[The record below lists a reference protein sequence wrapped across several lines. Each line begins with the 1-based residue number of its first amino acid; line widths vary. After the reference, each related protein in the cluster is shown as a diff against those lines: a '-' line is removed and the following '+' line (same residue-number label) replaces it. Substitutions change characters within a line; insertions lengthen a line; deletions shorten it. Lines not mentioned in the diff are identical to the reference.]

1 MVKCV
6 LKGLEALDT
15 VNIQSTRHNK
25 EQFFVFVSRRT
36 LLKASLSLLPVAIGA
51 ACGRGVVTPSETAD
65 TSEAEP
71 TLLTVYSGRNE
82 NLVGPLLEQFEKDTG
97 IAIQVKYGGTA
108 EIAATILEEG
118 ANSPADVFY
127 AQDAGALG
135 ALQAENRLAALP
147 DAVLNAVEPRFRSPQ
162 GQWVGTSGR
171 ARVVVYNT
179 ESVKPE
185 DLPPS
190 ILDFTDPMWKGR
202 IGWAPTNGSFQAF
215 VTAMRVTLG
224 DDRTR
229 AWLEGIK
236 AIEPMVYTSN
246 TPTVQAAVDGEIAV
260 GFVNHYYLFR
270 IRAEQ
275 GNVPAENYFPPNG
288 DLGALI
294 NVAGASVIAGTK
306 NQTAAEQLV
315 AYLLSQQAQEYFAT
329 ETYEYPLAHG
339 VAAHSD
345 LPPLAAIQTPDIDL
359 SDLADLRGTLQ
370 LLQEVELI

>member
-1 MVKCV
+1 MY
-6 LKGLEALDT
+6 
-15 VNIQSTRHNK
+15 VN
-25 EQFFVFVSRRT
+25 RRT
-36 LLKASLSLLPVAIGA
+36 LLKASLALLPVAVGA
-51 ACGRGVVTPSETAD
+51 ACGRVVVTPSETAA
-65 TSEAEP
+65 TSESEP
-71 TLLTVYSGRNE
+71 SSLTVYSGRNE
-82 NLVGPLLEQFEKDTG
+82 KLVGPLLEQFGKDTG

-135 ALQAENRLAALP
+135 ALQAENRLGALP
-147 DAVLNAVEPRFRSPQ
+147 DAILNAVEPRFRSPQ

-179 ESVKPE
+179 DSVKPA
-185 DLPPS
+185 DLPAS
-190 ILDFTDPMWKGR
+190 ILDFVAPEWKGR

-224 DDRTR
+224 EDQTR
-229 AWLEGIK
+229 AWLNGIK
-236 AIEPMVYTSN
+236 ANEPKVYPKN

-288 DLGALI
+288 DLGSLI
-294 NVAGASVIAGTK
+294 NVAGAGVIAGSQ
-306 NQTAAEQLV
+306 NQAAAEQFV
-315 AYLLSQQAQEYFAT
+315 AYLLSQHAQEYFAT
-329 ETYEYPLAHG
+329 ETYEYPLAPG
-339 VAAHSD
+339 VAAHPD
-345 LPPLAAIQTPDIDL
+345 LPELSAIQTPDIDL

>member
-1 MVKCV
+1 M
-6 LKGLEALDT
+6 LNTQGLWHDMEPVYMY
-15 VNIQSTRHNK
+15 VN
-25 EQFFVFVSRRT
+25 RRT
-36 LLKASLSLLPVAIGA
+36 LLKASLAMLPVAIGA
-51 ACGRGVVTPSETAD
+51 ACGRAVVAPSDTAD
-65 TSEAEP
+65 GAKAEP
-71 TLLTVYSGRNE
+71 SSLTVYSGRSE
-82 NLVGPLLEQFEKDTG
+82 SLVGPLLEQFGQDTG
-97 IAIQVKYGGTA
+97 ISIQVKYGGTA

-135 ALQAENRLAALP
+135 ALQRENRLATLP
-147 DAVLNAVEPRFRSPQ
+147 DAILDAVEPRFRSPQ
-162 GQWVGTSGR
+162 GIWVGASGR

-179 ESVKPE
+179 ESVQPA

-190 ILDFTDPMWKGR
+190 ILDFVDPKWKGR

-215 VTAMRVTLG
+215 VTAMRVMLG
-224 DDRTR
+224 NDGTR

-236 AIEPMVYTSN
+236 ANDPNVYPKN

-288 DLGALI
+288 DLGSLI
-294 NVAGASVIAGTK
+294 NVAGAGVIAGAQ
-306 NQTAAEQLV
+306 NHAAAEQFV
-315 AYLLSQQAQEYFAT
+315 AYLLANGSQEYFAS
-329 ETYEYPLAHG
+329 ETYEYPLATG
-339 VAAHSD
+339 VAAHPV
-345 LPPLAAIQTPDIDL
+345 LPALATIETPDIDL
-359 SDLADLRGTLQ
+359 SDLADLRGTLE

>member
-1 MVKCV
+1 MY
-6 LKGLEALDT
+6 
-15 VNIQSTRHNK
+15 VN
-25 EQFFVFVSRRT
+25 RRA
-36 LLKASLSLLPVAIGA
+36 LLKASLSVLPVAIGA
-51 ACGRGVVTPSETAD
+51 ACARGVVTTSETAS

-82 NLVGPLLEQFEKDTG
+82 NLVGPLLEQFGKDTG

-118 ANSPADVFY
+118 GNSPADVFY

-147 DAVLNAVEPRFRSPQ
+147 DAILNAVEPRFRSPQ

-179 ESVKPE
+179 ENVKPE

-190 ILDFTDPMWKGR
+190 ILDFTDPVWKGR

-215 VTAMRVTLG
+215 VTAMRVALG

-236 AIEPMVYTSN
+236 ANEPKVYTSN

-294 NVAGASVIAGTK
+294 NVAGAGVIAGTK

>member
-1 MVKCV
+1 MY
-6 LKGLEALDT
+6 
-15 VNIQSTRHNK
+15 VN
-25 EQFFVFVSRRT
+25 RRT
-36 LLKASLSLLPVAIGA
+36 LLKASLSMIPVAIGA
-51 ACGRGVVTPSETAD
+51 ACGRGVVTPSETAS

-82 NLVGPLLEQFEKDTG
+82 NLVGPLLEQFGKDTG
-97 IAIQVKYGGTA
+97 IAIQVKFGGTA

-147 DAVLNAVEPRFRSPQ
+147 DAILNAVEPRFRSPQ

-179 ESVKPE
+179 ESVTPE

-190 ILDFTDPMWKGR
+190 ILDFIDPKWKGR

-236 AIEPMVYTSN
+236 ANEPKVYPKN

-294 NVAGASVIAGTK
+294 NVAGAGVIAGTK
-306 NQTAAEQLV
+306 NQAAAEQFI

>member
-1 MVKCV
+1 MF
-6 LKGLEALDT
+6 
-15 VNIQSTRHNK
+15 VN
-25 EQFFVFVSRRT
+25 RRV

-51 ACGRGVVTPSETAD
+51 ACGRGVVTTSETAS

-82 NLVGPLLEQFEKDTG
+82 NLVGPLLEQFEKDSG

-179 ESVKPE
+179 ESVTPE

-190 ILDFTDPMWKGR
+190 ILDFTDLIWKGR

-236 AIEPMVYTSN
+236 ANEPMVYTSN

-288 DLGALI
+288 DLGAMI
-294 NVAGASVIAGTK
+294 NVAGAGVIAGTK
-306 NQTAAEQLV
+306 NQAAAEQLV
-315 AYLLSQQAQEYFAT
+315 AYLLSRQAQEYFAT

-345 LPPLAAIQTPDIDL
+345 LPPLATIQTPDIDL

>member
-6 LKGLEALDT
+6 LKGLAALDT
-15 VNIQSTRHNK
+15 VNMQSTRHNK
-25 EQFFVFVSRRT
+25 EQLFVFVNRRV

-51 ACGRGVVTPSETAD
+51 ACGRGVVTTSETAS

-82 NLVGPLLEQFEKDTG
+82 NLVGPLLEQFEKDSG

-190 ILDFTDPMWKGR
+190 ILDFTDPIWKGR

-236 AIEPMVYTSN
+236 ANEPMVYTSN

-288 DLGALI
+288 DLGAMI
-294 NVAGASVIAGTK
+294 NVAGAGVIAGTK
-306 NQTAAEQLV
+306 NQAAAEQLV
-315 AYLLSQQAQEYFAT
+315 AYLLSRQAQEYFAT

-345 LPPLAAIQTPDIDL
+345 LPPLATIQTPDIDL

>member
-1 MVKCV
+1 M
-6 LKGLEALDT
+6 
-15 VNIQSTRHNK
+15 
-25 EQFFVFVSRRT
+25 FVSRRS

-82 NLVGPLLEQFEKDTG
+82 NLVGPLLEQFEKDFG

-185 DLPPS
+185 ELPPS
-190 ILDFTDPMWKGR
+190 ILDFTDLIWKGR

-236 AIEPMVYTSN
+236 ANEPMVYTSN

-306 NQTAAEQLV
+306 NQAAAEQLV

>member
-1 MVKCV
+1 MF
-6 LKGLEALDT
+6 
-15 VNIQSTRHNK
+15 VN
-25 EQFFVFVSRRT
+25 RRT
-36 LLKASLSLLPVAIGA
+36 LLKASLALLPVAVGA
-51 ACGRGVVTPSETAD
+51 ACGRVVVTPSDTAA
-65 TSEAEP
+65 TSAGEP
-71 TLLTVYSGRNE
+71 SSLTVYSGRNE
-82 NLVGPLLEQFEKDTG
+82 NLVGPLLEQFGEESG
-97 IAIQVKYGGTA
+97 VSIRVKYGGTA

-135 ALQAENRLAALP
+135 ALLAEDRLSALP
-147 DAVLNAVEPRFRSPQ
+147 DAILNAVEPRFRSPQ

-179 ESVKPE
+179 ENVKPA
-185 DLPPS
+185 DLPAS
-190 ILDFTDPMWKGR
+190 ILDFVAPEWKGR

-215 VTAMRVTLG
+215 VTAMRVKLG
-224 DDRTR
+224 EDQTR
-229 AWLEGIK
+229 AWLKGIK
-236 AIEPMVYTSN
+236 ANEPKVYPKN

-288 DLGALI
+288 DLGSLI
-294 NVAGASVIAGTK
+294 NVAGAGVIAGSQ
-306 NQTAAEQLV
+306 NQAAAEQFV
-315 AYLLSQQAQEYFAT
+315 AFLLSQQAQEYFAT

-339 VAAHSD
+339 VAAHPD
-345 LPPLAAIQTPDIDL
+345 LPELATIQTPDIDL

>member
-15 VNIQSTRHNK
+15 ANTQSTRHNK
-25 EQFFVFVSRRT
+25 EQFFVYVNRRA
-36 LLKASLSLLPVAIGA
+36 LLKASLSVLPVAIGA
-51 ACGRGVVTPSETAD
+51 ACGRGVVTSSETAD

-82 NLVGPLLEQFEKDTG
+82 NLVGPLLEQFGKDTG

-185 DLPPS
+185 ELPPS
-190 ILDFTDPMWKGR
+190 ILDFTDLIWKGR

-236 AIEPMVYTSN
+236 ANEPMVYTSN

-294 NVAGASVIAGTK
+294 NVAGAGVIAGTK

>member
-1 MVKCV
+1 M
-6 LKGLEALDT
+6 
-15 VNIQSTRHNK
+15 
-25 EQFFVFVSRRT
+25 FVSRRA

-51 ACGRGVVTPSETAD
+51 ACGRAVVTTSETASS
-65 TSEAEP
+65 SEAEP

-82 NLVGPLLEQFEKDTG
+82 NLVGPLLEQFEKDSG

-147 DAVLNAVEPRFRSPQ
+147 DAILNAVEPRFRSPQ

-179 ESVKPE
+179 ENVKPE

-190 ILDFTDPMWKGR
+190 ILDFTDPIWKGR

-236 AIEPMVYTSN
+236 ANEPMVYTSN

-288 DLGALI
+288 DQGALI

-306 NQTAAEQLV
+306 NQAAAEQFV
-315 AYLLSQQAQEYFAT
+315 AYLLAQQAQEYFAT

>member
-1 MVKCV
+1 M
-6 LKGLEALDT
+6 
-15 VNIQSTRHNK
+15 
-25 EQFFVFVSRRT
+25 FVSRRT

-51 ACGRGVVTPSETAD
+51 ACGRAVVTTSEAAD

-82 NLVGPLLEQFEKDTG
+82 NLVGPLLELFEKDSG

-147 DAVLNAVEPRFRSPQ
+147 DAILNAVEPRFRSPQ

-171 ARVVVYNT
+171 ARVVVYST

-190 ILDFTDPMWKGR
+190 ILDFTDPVWKGR
-202 IGWAPTNGSFQAF
+202 IGWAPTNGSFQAL

-236 AIEPMVYTSN
+236 ANEPMVYTSN

-306 NQTAAEQLV
+306 NQAAAEQFV

>member
-1 MVKCV
+1 MY
-6 LKGLEALDT
+6 
-15 VNIQSTRHNK
+15 VN
-25 EQFFVFVSRRT
+25 RRT

-51 ACGRGVVTPSETAD
+51 ACGRAVVTTGETAD

-82 NLVGPLLEQFEKDTG
+82 NLVGPLLEQFEEDSG

-190 ILDFTDPMWKGR
+190 ILDFTDPIWKGR

-224 DDRTR
+224 EDRTR
-229 AWLEGIK
+229 AWLVGIK
-236 AIEPMVYTSN
+236 ANEPKVYPKN

-288 DLGALI
+288 DLGAMI
-294 NVAGASVIAGTK
+294 NVAGAGVIAGTK
-306 NQTAAEQLV
+306 NQAAAEQLV
-315 AYLLSQQAQEYFAT
+315 AYLLSRQAQEYFAT

-345 LPPLAAIQTPDIDL
+345 LPPLATIQTPDIDL

>member
-1 MVKCV
+1 MF
-6 LKGLEALDT
+6 
-15 VNIQSTRHNK
+15 VN
-25 EQFFVFVSRRT
+25 RRA

-51 ACGRGVVTPSETAD
+51 ACGRGVVTTSETAS

-82 NLVGPLLEQFEKDTG
+82 NLVGPLLEQFEKDSG

-147 DAVLNAVEPRFRSPQ
+147 DAILNAVEPRFRSPQ

-190 ILDFTDPMWKGR
+190 ILDFTDPIWKGR

-236 AIEPMVYTSN
+236 ANEPMVYTSN

-294 NVAGASVIAGTK
+294 NVAGAGVIAGTK

>member
-6 LKGLEALDT
+6 LKGLEALET

>member
-1 MVKCV
+1 MY
-6 LKGLEALDT
+6 
-15 VNIQSTRHNK
+15 VN
-25 EQFFVFVSRRT
+25 RRT
-36 LLKASLSLLPVAIGA
+36 LLKASLSLLPVTIGA
-51 ACGRGVVTPSETAD
+51 ACGRAVVTTSETTD

-82 NLVGPLLEQFEKDTG
+82 NLVGPLLEQFSEDTG

-135 ALQAENRLAALP
+135 ALQAEDRLAALP
-147 DAVLNAVEPRFRSPQ
+147 DAILNAVEPRFRSPQ

-179 ESVKPE
+179 ENVKPE

-236 AIEPMVYTSN
+236 ANEPMVYTSN

-275 GNVPAENYFPPNG
+275 GNVPAENYFPPQRRPG
-288 DLGALI
+288 C
-294 NVAGASVIAGTK
+294 
-306 NQTAAEQLV
+306 
-315 AYLLSQQAQEYFAT
+315 
-329 ETYEYPLAHG
+329 
-339 VAAHSD
+339 
-345 LPPLAAIQTPDIDL
+345 PD
-359 SDLADLRGTLQ
+359 
-370 LLQEVELI
+370 

>member
-1 MVKCV
+1 VY
-6 LKGLEALDT
+6 
-15 VNIQSTRHNK
+15 VN
-25 EQFFVFVSRRT
+25 RRA

-236 AIEPMVYTSN
+236 ANKPMVYTSN

-306 NQTAAEQLV
+306 NQAAAEQFV
-315 AYLLSQQAQEYFAT
+315 AYLLAQQAQEYFAT

>member
-1 MVKCV
+1 M
-6 LKGLEALDT
+6 
-15 VNIQSTRHNK
+15 
-25 EQFFVFVSRRT
+25 FVSRRT

>member
-1 MVKCV
+1 MY
-6 LKGLEALDT
+6 
-15 VNIQSTRHNK
+15 VN
-25 EQFFVFVSRRT
+25 RRT

-51 ACGRGVVTPSETAD
+51 ACGRADVTTSETAD

-82 NLVGPLLEQFEKDTG
+82 NLVGPLLEQFGKDTG

-118 ANSPADVFY
+118 ANSPADIFY

-147 DAVLNAVEPRFRSPQ
+147 DAILNAVEPRFRSPQ

-190 ILDFTDPMWKGR
+190 ILDFTDPKWKGR

-236 AIEPMVYTSN
+236 ANEPKVYPKN

-275 GNVPAENYFPPNG
+275 GDVPAENYFPPNG
-288 DLGALI
+288 DLGSLI

-306 NQTAAEQLV
+306 NQAAAEQFIS
-315 AYLLSQQAQEYFAT
+315 YLLSQQAQVYFAT